1 MRRRDFLRTTGA
13 LAGAGLGMG
22 YIPSVFG
29 EPFGQF
35 PTASA
40 GKILPSGVRANRIL
54 EIFLYGGLSPWETLY
69 FVPEY
74 GTPSDPTFPNQQFYT
89 FGGATHT
96 NAASVSAALSTC
108 GLSASEPDGVPFAA
122 DANGKMVN
130 LGPFAAPLRNRTD
143 LTARLR
149 VLVQRHDLEPH
160 EAAIPLALSGKR
172 VGLPSLAGLGAHVQ
186 RYFLDQGT
194 AGRQSPYSYVFSTGG
209 ISGDNVNAAAA
220 TGFHPGTARPL
231 LVKVDSAQ
239 GLYGLLA
246 RTKVGSAADRAKYDA
261 GIDAYVKQYQAR
273 LKYAGMGDPLRSR
286 RTADL
291 AQSAIAVQNAD
302 AIATVLDQSLFAP
315 QSGTACGDSS
325 SYNIPAMSLK
335 IARHLLTHPTE
346 PARYVCV
353 SDTGLLEASGGGGY
367 DTHTDNSHDT
377 ARNLKNLLDQL
388 AAMINTPGEND
399 PTKIDLDDTM
409 IILNT
414 EFGRTP
420 VSQSGN
426 GRNHHPYGYVTAF
439 IGGPIT
445 AQQAGVYGAIGPDG
459 NAQTYLTPSE
469 SRIAALLALGIY
481 PFAQES
487 FFVSD
492 VAGAASEDAAVTSV
506 TKRALGYDV

>member
-1 MRRRDFLRTTGA
+1 MRRRDFLKATGA
-13 LAGAGLGMG
+13 LAGAGLGLS
-22 YIPSVFG
+22 YVPDVFG

-35 PTASA
+35 PAATAA
-40 GKILPSGVRANRIL
+40 KMLPDGIRAKRVL
-54 EIFLYGGLSPWETLY
+54 EVFLYGGLSPWETLY

-74 GTPSDPTFPNQQFYT
+74 GQPSDPLYPYQQFYT
-89 FGGATHT
+89 FGGTGAS
-96 NAASVSAALSTC
+96 SVSAAMSAC
-108 GLSASEPDGVPFAA
+108 GLPSTEPNGVPFAT

-130 LGPFAAPLRNRTD
+130 LGPFASPLRNRAD

-149 VLVQRHDLEPH
+149 VLVQRHELEPH

-186 RYFLDQGT
+186 RYFLDQGDAT
-194 AGRQSPYSYVFSTGG
+194 RQSPYSYVFSTGG
-209 ISGDNVNAAAA
+209 LSGDNVNAAAA

-231 LVKVDSAQ
+231 LIKVDSAQ
-239 GLYGLLA
+239 ALYGLLA
-246 RTKVGSAADRAKYDA
+246 RGRVGTSADRAKYDA
-261 GIDAYVKQYQAR
+261 AIDAYVGQYQAKLR
-273 LKYAGMGDPLRSR
+273 YQGMGTPLRSK

-291 AQSAIAVQNAD
+291 AQAAAAVQHSD
-302 AIATVLDQSLFAP
+302 AIANVLDQTLFAA
-315 QSGTACGDSS
+315 QSGSACGDSTS
-325 SYNIPAMSLK
+325 ANLPAMSLK

-353 SDTGLLEASGGGGY
+353 SDTGLQESSGGGGY

-377 ARNLKNLLDQL
+377 ARNLKNVLDQL
-388 AAMINTPGEND
+388 AAMILAPGEID
-399 PTKIDLDDTM
+399 ATKISLDDTM

-469 SRIAALLALGIY
+469 SRIAALLAMGIY

-492 VAGAASEDAAVTSV
+492 VSGAQTESLAITSL